1 MSGLQLILT
10 KAEIEFFPWVIE
22 SLTIETPEQAKNASD
37 LLALGKA
44 LYKSLEDAR
53 KADKQPFMEQAKAVD
68 EQYKPALNRVQ
79 LAINRMDDAVIVY
92 HRKLKTEADALLQMQ
107 MLEQAQKIAEAR
119 ETGEVVEIEQAIV
132 QPVSQT
138 VRGNMGSTN
147 IRETAEFTLIP
158 GQEDK
163 IPRNLCSPDLKKIK
177 AWYALGN
184 RDIPGVMI
192 TMKQHTVSRFS

>member
-53 KADKQPFMEQAKAVD
+53 KAEKQQYEDAVKAVND
-68 EQYKPALNRVQ
+68 QYKPALNRMQ
-79 LAINRMDDAVIVY
+79 LAINRMNDAVIVY
-92 HRKLKTEADALLQMQ
+92 HRRIKAESDALLQMQ

-119 ETGEVVEIEQAIV
+119 ETGEVVEIEQTIV
-132 QPVSQT
+132 QPVGQT
-138 VRGNMGSTN
+138 VRGNMGSTT
-147 IRETAEFTLIP
+147 IKETADFTLIT
-158 GQEDK
+158 GEEDK
-163 IPRNLCSPDLKKIK
+163 VPRNLCSPDMKKIK
-177 AWYALGN
+177 AWYAAGFKE
-184 RDIPGVMI
+184 IPGVLV
-192 TMKQHTVSRFS
+192 TMKSHTISRFS